1 MENRGIEVRGTDV
14 GGRHVLAALDADGF
28 SLGGEQS
35 GHIIFR
41 ERSTT
46 GDGILTG
53 MALADLMLRSGPR
66 WPT

>member
-1 MENRGIEVRGTDV
+1 MTNLGFRLAMESAGIAVRETAV
-14 GGRHVLAALDADGF
+14 GDRHVLAALDADGL

-35 GHIIFR
+35 GHIVFR

-53 MALADLMLRSGPR
+53 IWL